1 MKGRQKGQN
10 KFNNY
15 VAVLCVWITF
25 LVGSYQK
32 EVGGCRFWL
41 KMKLNFWLHP
51 CEKLS
56 CSECY

>member
-32 EVGGCRFWL
+32 EVGGVPL
-41 KMKLNFWLHP
+41 LVEN
-51 CEKLS
+51 EA
-56 CSECY
+56 